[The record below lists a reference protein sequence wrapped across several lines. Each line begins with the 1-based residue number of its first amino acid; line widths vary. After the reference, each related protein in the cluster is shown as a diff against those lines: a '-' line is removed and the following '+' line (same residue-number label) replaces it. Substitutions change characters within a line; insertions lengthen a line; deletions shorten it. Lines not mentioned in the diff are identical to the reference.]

1 LPVAGNEVDV
11 EAVAAGAARD
21 AGGLDAAL
29 LGEFLP
35 IVVEVS
41 VSGRRLRRAELAG
54 CRERGSEAAAAG
66 VALRAL
72 IDLYLS
78 AAWRL
83 WRELPAVNDGTAEQ
97 VRVAGLAVLRAAD
110 DGVAAVAS
118 GYQVARNDLARR
130 QESARREVFD
140 ALLAGG
146 SEALAVL
153 GRTAELGVDI
163 AAPHAAFVV
172 DGDFDTVA
180 AAALPGRLERALQG
194 MYGDDGVLVAVKAG
208 RLVCIVAAPDTEA
221 VTSVSQQLRSVLDD
235 HGLTGWRAAAG
246 RAGTGPDGVR
256 SSYDQALEALDLA
269 ERLGMPG
276 PVVNSDELVIYRVL
290 LRDREALDEL
300 IRVRLGPLLL
310 SARGSTPALLETLDV
325 YFATGANTTET
336 ARRLHLSVRAVT
348 YRLARVQS
356 LLGVDPKGPAERYA
370 LQTAVLGARAAG
382 WPS

>member
-1 LPVAGNEVDV
+1 VPGNDVDV

-21 AGGLDAAL
+21 SGGLDTAL

-54 CRERGSEAAAAG
+54 CRERGTEAAAAG

-83 WRELPAVNDGTAEQ
+83 WRELPAVNHGTAEE

-110 DGVAAVAS
+110 DGVAAVAA
-118 GYQVARNDLARR
+118 GYQVARNDLARL

-146 SEALAVL
+146 GEALAVL
-153 GRTAELGVDI
+153 GRAGELGVDI

-172 DGDFDTVA
+172 DGDFETVA
-180 AAALPGRLERALQG
+180 TAALPGRLERELQG
-194 MYGDDGVLVAVKAG
+194 RYGDDGVLIAVKAG
-208 RLVCIVAAPDTEA
+208 RLVCIVAAPDTDA
-221 VTSVSQQLRSVLDD
+221 LRWVSQRLHSVLDD
-235 HGLTGWRAAAG
+235 YAPAGWRAAVG
-246 RAGTGPDGVR
+246 RAAGGPDGVR

-269 ERLGMPG
+269 DRLGLPG
-276 PVVNSDELVIYRVL
+276 PVVDPDELAVYRVL

-300 IRVRLGPLLL
+300 IRVRLEPLLA
-310 SARGSTPALLETLDV
+310 ARGSAPALLETLDA
-325 YFATGANTTET
+325 YFATGGNTTEA

-348 YRLARVQS
+348 HRLSRVRA
-356 LLGVDPKGPAERYA
+356 LLGVDPKDPAQRYA
-370 LQTAVLGARAAG
+370 LQSAVLGARAVG
-382 WPS
+382 WPG

>member
-1 LPVAGNEVDV
+1 LPVAGNGVDI

-21 AGGLDAAL
+21 AGGLDTAL

-35 IVVEVS
+35 IVIEVS

-54 CRERGSEAAAAG
+54 CRERGTEAAAAG

-83 WRELPAVNDGTAEQ
+83 WRELPAVDQGTAEE

-110 DGVAAVAS
+110 DGVAAVAA

-130 QESARREVFD
+130 QESVRREVFD

-146 SEALAVL
+146 SAALAVL
-153 GRTAELGVDI
+153 GPAAELGVDI

-172 DGDFDTVA
+172 DGDFETVA

-194 MYGDDGVLVAVKAG
+194 RYGDAGVLIAFKGG
-208 RLVCIVAAPDTEA
+208 RLVCVVAAPDAEA
-221 VTSVSQQLRSVLDD
+221 LTWVSQRLQSVLDD
-235 HGLTGWRAAAG
+235 YAPTGWRAAAG
-246 RAGTGPDGVR
+246 RAGSGPDGVR
-256 SSYDQALEALDLA
+256 SSYDQAGEALDLA
-269 ERLGMPG
+269 ERLGLPG
-276 PVVNSDELVIYRVL
+276 PVVDPDELAVYRVL

-300 IRVRLGPLLL
+300 IELRLGPLLA
-310 SARGSTPALLETLDV
+310 ARGSASALLETLDAF
-325 YFATGANTTET
+325 FATGANTTDT

-348 YRLARVQS
+348 YRLARVRA
-356 LLGVDPKGPAERYA
+356 LLGVDPKDPAERYA
-370 LQTAVLGARAAG
+370 LQSAVLGARAVG
-382 WPS
+382 WPG

>member
-1 LPVAGNEVDV
+1 LPVPGNGVDV

-21 AGGLDAAL
+21 AGGLDPTL

-54 CRERGSEAAAAG
+54 CRERGTEAAAAG

-83 WRELPAVNDGTAEQ
+83 WRELPAVNHGTAEE

-110 DGVAAVAS
+110 DGVAAVAA
-118 GYQVARNDLARR
+118 GFQVARNDLARR

-146 SEALAVL
+146 GEALAVL

-163 AAPHAAFVV
+163 AAPHAAFVIE
-172 DGDFDTVA
+172 GDVETVA

-194 MYGDDGVLVAVKAG
+194 RYGDAGALIAVKGG
-208 RLVCIVAAPDTEA
+208 RLVCIVAAPDAEA
-221 VTSVSQQLRSVLDD
+221 LSWVSQRLRSVLDD
-235 HGLTGWRAAAG
+235 HSPAGWRAAAG
-246 RAGTGPDGVR
+246 RAGSGPDGVR
-256 SSYDQALEALDLA
+256 ISYDQALEALDLA
-269 ERLGMPG
+269 DRLGLPG
-276 PVVNSDELVIYRVL
+276 PVVDPDELAVYRVL

-300 IRVRLGPLLL
+300 IRVRLGPLLA
-310 SARGSTPALLETLDV
+310 ARGSAPALLETLDAF
-325 YFATGANTTET
+325 FATGANTTET

-348 YRLARVQS
+348 YRLSRVRA
-356 LLGVDPKGPAERYA
+356 LLGVDPKDPAQRYA
-370 LQTAVLGARAAG
+370 LQSAVLGARAVG
-382 WPS
+382 WPG

>member
-1 LPVAGNEVDV
+1 MDV

-130 QESARREVFD
+130 QESTRREVFD

-146 SEALAVL
+146 GEALAVL

-172 DGDFDTVA
+172 EGDFETMA
-180 AAALPGRLERALQG
+180 AVALPGRLERALQG
-194 MYGDDGVLVAVKAG
+194 RYGDDGVLIAVKAR

-221 VTSVSQQLRSVLDD
+221 VAWVSQQLQSVLDD
-235 HGLTGWRAAAG
+235 HGLTGWRAAVG

-269 ERLGMPG
+269 DRLGMPG
-276 PVVNSDELVIYRVL
+276 PVVGSDELVIYRVL

-300 IRVRLGPLLL
+300 IRVRLGPLL
-310 SARGSTPALLETLDV
+310 SARGSAPALLETLDA
-325 YFATGANTTET
+325 YFATGGNTTET

-356 LLGVDPKGPAERYA
+356 LLGADPKDPAERYA
-370 LQTAVLGARAAG
+370 LQSAVLGARVVG
-382 WPS
+382 WPG

>member
-1 LPVAGNEVDV
+1 LPIDGNEVNV
-11 EAVAAGAARD
+11 GAVAAGAARD
-21 AGGLDAAL
+21 AGGLDVAL

-72 IDLYLS
+72 VDLYLS

-83 WRELPAVNDGTAEQ
+83 WSELPAVTDGTAEQ

-146 SEALAVL
+146 GEALSVL
-153 GRTAELGVDI
+153 GRAAELGVDI
-163 AAPHAAFVV
+163 AAPHAALVV
-172 DGDFDTVA
+172 DGDFETVA

-194 MYGDDGVLVAVKAG
+194 VYGDDGVLIALKAG
-208 RLVCIVAAPDTEA
+208 RLVCVVAAPDTEA
-221 VTSVSQQLRSVLDD
+221 IAWVAQQVRSVLDD

-246 RAGTGPDGVR
+246 RAGSGPDGVR
-256 SSYDQALEALDLA
+256 SSYDQALEALELA
-269 ERLGMPG
+269 ERLGMAG
-276 PVVNSDELVIYRVL
+276 PVVDSDELVVYRVL

-300 IRVRLGPLLL
+300 IRVRLGPML
-310 SARGSTPALLETLDV
+310 SARRSAPELLETLDA
-325 YFATGANTTET
+325 YFATGGNTTEA

-356 LLGVDPKGPAERYA
+356 LLGVDPKDPAERYA
-370 LQTAVLGARAAG
+370 LHSAVLGARAVG
-382 WPS
+382 WPG